1 MTYAPDFG
9 LGHVEFRVAD
19 LAAASAE
26 MTDLYG
32 FRPVAR
38 ADSSDSDSLALQQGR
53 ITLVLTQARTESH
66 PAADFVR
73 AHGDA
78 VADIAF
84 TVPDV
89 PTAFADAVE
98 RGAHPLASPSRR
110 ADGRTTAV
118 IAGFGDVVH
127 TLTEAGRPAVP
138 PAFTPLPDAVD
149 ARPGELLVDIDHFAV
164 CLESGDLDRAVEF
177 YTRVLG
183 FRMTFTEDIA
193 VGAQAMESKVVQSPS
208 GEITFTLI
216 QPVATAAPGQINRFV
231 KDHGGPGVQHLA
243 FSTADIVETVG
254 TLGGRGVGFLSV
266 PDSYYAMLPGRLDLA
281 RHTTERLRERN
292 VLVDEDHDGQLFQIF
307 TRSTHP
313 SNTLFY
319 EVIERFG
326 ARTFGSGNIKAL
338 YEAVEAERLASEGP
352 EEPIEPAGS
361 ESSAGAEGSTG
372 GSR

>member
-19 LAAASAE
+19 LAAASAQ

-38 ADSSDSDSLALQQGR
+38 ADSPDSESVALQQGR
-53 ITLVLTQARTESH
+53 ITLVLTQARTDSH
-66 PAADFVR
+66 PAADYVR

-84 TVPDV
+84 TVSDV
-89 PTAFADAVE
+89 SAAFAGAVE
-98 RGAHPLASPSRR
+98 RGAVPLASPSRR

-138 PAFTPLPDAVD
+138 SGFTALADAG
-149 ARPGELLVDIDHFAV
+149 AAGPGELLSDVDHFAV
-164 CLESGDLDRAVEF
+164 CLESGDLDPAVEF

-231 KDHGGPGVQHLA
+231 KDHGGAGVQHLA

-254 TLGGRGVGFLSV
+254 TLAERGVGFLSA
-266 PDSYYAMLPGRLDLA
+266 PDSYYAMLPGRLDVA
-281 RHTTERLRERN
+281 RHTTEELRERN

-326 ARTFGSGNIKAL
+326 ASTFGSGNIKAL
-338 YEAVEAERLASEGP
+338 YEAVEAERLASEGAEASEGP
-352 EEPIEPAGS
+352 DGSAGPTGPAG
-361 ESSAGAEGSTG
+361 EA
-372 GSR
+372 R

>member
-19 LAAASAE
+19 LAAASTE

-38 ADSSDSDSLALQQGR
+38 ADAPDSVSLALQQGR
-53 ITLVLTQARTESH
+53 ITLVLAQARTESH
-66 PAADFVR
+66 PAADYVR

-78 VADIAF
+78 VSDIAF

-89 PTAFADAVE
+89 PSAYADAVE
-98 RGAHPLASPSRR
+98 RGAVPVASPSRR

-138 PAFTPLPDAVD
+138 PAFTALPDVVGA
-149 ARPGELLVDIDHFAV
+149 AAPGATGPIELLADIDHFAV
-164 CLESGDLDRAVEF
+164 CLESGDLDRTVEF

-183 FRMTFTEDIA
+183 FRMTFTEDIK

-208 GEITFTLI
+208 GEITLTLI

-254 TLGGRGVGFLSV
+254 TLNGRGVGFLSV

-281 RHTTERLRERN
+281 RHTTARLRERN

-352 EEPIEPAGS
+352 EE
-361 ESSAGAEGSTG
+361 SAG